1 MSDAREVVQPR
12 WKRRATEIAEAI
24 GGNSAGV
31 SSVSLDSNTITQLS
45 QAIAD
50 AIDLK
55 VLDINIKAYDN
66 DLVSSAGLPIR
77 TGTGPVTGGF
87 LPLRVVTDIG
97 DKVDM
102 NIVRYNGSEVD
113 SRGLPVQAG
122 RTTSTNVTVPLVVNC
137 PTVNNFPTGS
147 GGTTN
152 FPSTMDVNIV
162 KFGGGPNISASA
174 HLPITGFV
182 DCRQDTGSARPW
194 IVSTGVQGSNTLGQW
209 GNTTLSVTET
219 NPVSGSA
226 LTGTVDVNIKEYDGT
241 AVNTTGLPFKQG
253 WAPGTNSRE
262 VIRVAEQNIVSVDLA
277 SGLGSTGLTAIPVTV
292 SGTVATTETSP
303 VTTVSVDNHPT
314 TTTITGSV
322 AVQPALDANNV
333 AIPLSV
339 TETNPVSGGGGGGG
353 GGGTSL
359 TQLEVETAVGNAL
372 ANATGISVTE
382 TAAVRD
388 VKIVGDETTG
398 TIMTKIYPYGPN
410 TSNGNFSSSEM
421 YVGQAYGAHGQSTGL
436 QTFNIQQ
443 SVQQLGVG
451 YNPAGGDINTGW
463 IIRCNGVD
471 IYNQDI
477 TFGIVAHA
485 GSNATPTIYANI
497 IEITGQDVIDKYHG
511 RKVTLSSV
519 ANVWIIQPTHD
530 YNVIEGHILGK
541 AVNPS
546 GSTAYIW
553 RIRSL
558 DGTIFTYQRVYNNGS
573 VQYDADSV
581 EMYGAR
587 VINYGVD
594 KWFVEVIDA
603 I

>member
-1 MSDAREVVQPR
+1 MSDAREIVQPR

-24 GGNSAGV
+24 GGNSSGV

-55 VLDINIKAYDN
+55 VLDINIKAYDD

-97 DKVDM
+97 DKVDI
-102 NIVRYNGSEVD
+102 NVREYNDVSVD

-122 RTTSTNVTVPLVVNC
+122 RTISTNALVPLVVNC
-137 PTVNNFPTGS
+137 PTVNNFPTGGS
-147 GGTTN
+147 GGTTT

-174 HLPITGFV
+174 HLPITGSV
-182 DCRQDTGSARPW
+182 NCSQDTGSLRPW

-262 VIRVAEQNIVSVDLA
+262 IIMVAEQNIVSVDLA

-303 VTTVSVDNHPT
+303 VTTVSV
-314 TTTITGSV
+314 
-322 AVQPALDANNV
+322 QPALDTNNV
-333 AIPLSV
+333 AIPLAV

-353 GGGTSL
+353 GLNITDTTTAFKNALYGVGATAN
-359 TQLEVETAVGNAL
+359 TTVHEQVETAMDSAL
-372 ANATGISVTE
+372 ANATGVSC
-382 TAAVRD
+382 
-388 VKIVGDETTG
+388 KIIGDETYG
-398 TIMTKIYPYGPN
+398 IIMTKKAQTTASMLDQYASVGFGTAGRAPQPDQLL
-410 TSNGNFSSSEM
+410 SNGDN
-421 YVGQAYGAHGQSTGL
+421 L
-436 QTFNIQQ
+436 
-443 SVQQLGVG
+443 
-451 YNPAGGDINTGW
+451 NTGW
-463 IIRCNGVD
+463 IIRCNGQD

-477 TFGIVAHA
+477 TLGIVDYA
-485 GSNATPTIYANI
+485 GTPGIYNLNL
-497 IEITGQDVIDKYHG
+497 IEIPFTTSVVNGQETVDKYHG

-519 ANVWIIQPTHD
+519 ANVWIVEPFQNTLQT
-530 YNVIEGHILGK
+530 G
-541 AVNPS
+541 
-546 GSTAYIW
+546 YI
-553 RIRSL
+553 IYG
-558 DGTIFTYQRVYNNGS
+558 DGS
-573 VQYDADSV
+573 VPNGWTILTQAGEQVKLQQIWDDGYTRPANYSPNHTK
-581 EMYGAR
+581 YLGAQ
-587 VINYGVD
+587 VVLSQEPYNGLPL
-594 KWFVEVIDA
+594 WFVQYLDTT
-603 I
+603 

>member
-55 VLDINIKAYDN
+55 TLDINIKAYD
-66 DLVSSAGLPIR
+66 DGLVSSAGLPIR
-77 TGTGPVTGGF
+77 TGTGPVSGGF

-182 DCRQDTGSARPW
+182 ECRQDTGSARPW

-219 NPVSGSA
+219 NPVSGNA
-226 LTGTVDVNIKEYDGT
+226 LSGTVDVNIKEYDGT

-262 VIRVAEQNIVSVDLA
+262 IIRVAEQNIVSVDLA

-372 ANATGISVTE
+372 ANATGISVTA
-382 TAAVRD
+382 TV
-388 VKIVGDETTG
+388 VGDETYG
-398 TIMTKIYPYGPN
+398 VIMTKKAQTTASMLDQYASVGFGTAGRAPQPDQLL
-410 TSNGNFSSSEM
+410 SNGDN
-421 YVGQAYGAHGQSTGL
+421 L
-436 QTFNIQQ
+436 
-443 SVQQLGVG
+443 
-451 YNPAGGDINTGW
+451 NTGW
-463 IIRCNGVD
+463 IIRWNGQD

-477 TFGIVAHA
+477 THGIVDYA
-485 GSNATPTIYANI
+485 GTPGVYNLNL
-497 IEITGQDVIDKYHG
+497 IEIPFTTSVVNGQETVDKYHG
-511 RKVTLSSV
+511 RKVTRSSV
-519 ANVWIIQPTHD
+519 ANVWIVEPKQQIDIPEVVEVVGV
-530 YNVIEGHILGK
+530 NEGSTGFVYAHV
-541 AVNPS
+541 VNPNYWYAS
-546 GSTAYIW
+546 WTIKTDDGRTFTNQ
-553 RIRSL
+553 RLRENNL
-558 DGTIFTYQRVYNNGS
+558 DVPNNTSARDRVR
-573 VQYDADSV
+573 
-581 EMYGAR
+581 GAR
-587 VINYGVD
+587 VNYAGSNMWNIEISVP
-594 KWFVEVIDA
+594 A
-603 I
+603 